1 MRKIETIWHHILW
14 LALEEKQFKHT
25 QQELAKF
32 FGYSL
37 STINH
42 ALTAPT
48 QLGAIRK
55 ESKFFVL
62 ENFQKLLYYWGSVR
76 NLENDIIYQTYF
88 DADILEIEGLLLPE
102 SIYAGYSAGRQILKQ
117 APADYSKVYCYFS
130 KADLAKVKERFPA
143 NKEKPANLFILKQ
156 HPAMKHYGSVTT
168 LPQTFVDIWN
178 LKDWFSRD
186 FTQKLEEKIN
196 GILS

>member
-14 LALEEKQFKHT
+14 LALEKKQFKHT
-25 QQELAKF
+25 QQELARF

-62 ENFQKLLYYWGSVR
+62 ENFQKLLYYWASIR

-102 SIYAGYSAGRQILKQ
+102 SIFAGYSAGRQILKE
-117 APADYSKVYCYFS
+117 APSDYSKVYCYFTE
-130 KADLAKVKERFPA
+130 AEIAKFKDRFPA

-156 HPAMKHYGSVTT
+156 HPVMKHYGSVTT

>member
-1 MRKIETIWHHILW
+1 MKKIETVWHHILW
-14 LALEEKQFKHT
+14 LALTERQFKHT
-25 QQELAKF
+25 QQSLAKF

-62 ENFQKLLYYWGSVR
+62 ENFQKLLYYWASIR
-76 NLENDIIYQTYF
+76 NLENDLIYQTYF
-88 DADILEIEGLLLPE
+88 RADILEIEGLLLPE
-102 SIYAGYSAGRQILKQ
+102 SIYAGYSAGRRILKE

-130 KADLAKVKERFPA
+130 EADITKVKERFPE
-143 NKEKPANLFILKQ
+143 NKEKPANLFVLKQ
-156 HPAMKHYGSVTT
+156 HLAMKNYGLVTT